1 MQANPCVTSWDLMKI
16 SSQHGQQLW
25 ARMQES
31 FKKKGL
37 NSVSYKF
44 FVHPKTAFEMNV
56 PVV

>member
-1 MQANPCVTSWDLMKI
+1 MGFDENIITTWSTTMGA
-16 SSQHGQQLW
+16 
-25 ARMQES
+25 MQES

>member
-1 MQANPCVTSWDLMKI
+1 MKI
-16 SSQHGQQLW
+16 SSQHGQQPW